1 MSFYTPSFAL
11 VKSLA
16 NVPFG
21 SNVVVVSDSQY
32 KEYQQREAKRE
43 IEILEAR
50 AKSYR
55 KTAELIDE
63 EIQQIKK
70 QVALP
75 EPLQTQQELPN

>member
-1 MSFYTPSFAL
+1 MSLYTSPFTL
-11 VKSLA
+11 IKSLS

-21 SNVVVVSDSQY
+21 SNVVVVSDTQY
-32 KEYQQREAKRE
+32 KEYQQYEAKRE

-63 EIQQIKK
+63 EIEDIRKR
-70 QVALP
+70 AGLA